1 MVMACIIAA
10 FNSAND
16 MLICLP
22 FLAIVLSSWIIYAG
36 LKLMQLE
43 RWGAVMLGSVLAMLV
58 SPGNLVGL
66 PLGIWALVVLNRRD
80 VREAY
85 EAG

>member
-1 MVMACIIAA
+1 MACIIAA
-10 FNSAND
+10 FNLAND

-43 RWGAVMLGSVLAMLV
+43 RWGAVMLGSVLAPLV